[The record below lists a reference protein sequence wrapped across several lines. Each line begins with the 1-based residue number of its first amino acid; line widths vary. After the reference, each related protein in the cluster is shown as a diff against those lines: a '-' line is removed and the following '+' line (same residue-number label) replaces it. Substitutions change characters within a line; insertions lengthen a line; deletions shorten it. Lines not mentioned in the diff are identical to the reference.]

1 MTAVLTVRDLSVDFE
16 LPGAVVNA
24 VRGVDLAVR
33 QGEVLALVGESGS
46 GKSVTAAAILG
57 LLPRTARISSGSIRF
72 GDTELVGLKD
82 RQLNVFR
89 GAGIGMIFQNPVTS
103 LDPSFTVG
111 SQLGDTARLHLG
123 VSRGEARDVAHTW
136 LDRVGIGEPDR
147 VLRSYPH
154 ELSGGMRQRVMIALA
169 SLSGPKLLIADE
181 PTTALDATVQK
192 QILKLLLGLAGDT
205 KTAVLLITHD
215 FGVVAYTSSRVAVMR
230 EGAIVE
236 VGGTPQVLN
245 APEHP
250 YTRTLIDSVPE
261 IGQRH
266 VRSGR
271 ERRLLGGTP
280 ATRRVRPSR
289 RAEPPPQAGD
299 GPILELTHASKEFV
313 LGGLGTGR
321 HKSTVRAVS
330 DVSLS
335 VRRGEI
341 FGLIGESGSGKSTLA
356 RLAGALL
363 PLTAGTVTF
372 DGTDVSAA
380 DKQGRQELR
389 RRFQYVFQ
397 DAATALNP
405 RITAGEQIAR
415 PLVRLGKA
423 ANRKEAAELT
433 NRALDLVGL
442 NAGYADRYPREFSGG
457 QRQRVGIAR
466 AIALEPDLLI
476 LDEPTSALDVSTQA
490 TILNLLLDLKDELD
504 LTYVFIGH
512 NLAIIEFVC
521 DRIGVLR
528 EGSLV
533 ETFPA
538 DDLFASARHPATR
551 ALLEAVLPIGA
562 RHRDEDFDHA
572 LASETPS

>member
-1 MTAVLTVRDLSVDFE
+1 MTAVLTVRDLSVDFA
-16 LPGAVVNA
+16 LPGAVVHA
-24 VRGVDLAVR
+24 VRGVDLEVR
-33 QGEVLALVGESGS
+33 TGEVLALVGESGS
-46 GKSVTAAAILG
+46 GKSVTAAAVLG
-57 LLPRTARISSGSIRF
+57 LLPRNARIASGSIRF
-72 GDTELVGLKD
+72 GDTELVGLGD

-89 GAGIGMIFQNPVTS
+89 GSGIGMIFQNPVTS
-103 LDPSFTVG
+103 LDPSFTIG

-123 VSRGEARDVAHTW
+123 LSRDEAREVAHTW
-136 LDRVGIGEPDR
+136 LDRVGIREPDR

-169 SLSGPKLLIADE
+169 SLSGPQLLIADE

-192 QILKLLLGLAGDT
+192 QILELLLTLADET

-215 FGVVAYTSSRVAVMR
+215 FGVVSHTSSRVAVMR
-230 EGAIVE
+230 EGTIVE
-236 VGGTPQVLN
+236 VGSTPRVLTV
-245 APEHP
+245 PEHP
-250 YTRTLIDSVPE
+250 YTRALIDSVPE
-261 IGQRH
+261 IGRRH
-266 VRSGR
+266 RQG

-280 ATRRVRPSR
+280 VTRRVHLSP
-289 RAEPPPQAGD
+289 RAESSRLAGD
-299 GPILELTHASKEFV
+299 GPLLELRHVTKEFV

-321 HKSTVRAVS
+321 HKSTVRAVD
-330 DVSLS
+330 DVSLT

-356 RLAGALL
+356 RLSGALL

-372 DGTDVSAA
+372 NGTDVAEA
-380 DKQGRQELR
+380 GKRGRRELR

-442 NAGYADRYPREFSGG
+442 NSGYADRYPREFSGG

-528 EGSLV
+528 HGSLV

-538 DDLFASARHPATR
+538 GELFAPERHPATR
-551 ALLEAVLPIGA
+551 ALLDAVLPVGG
-562 RHRDEDFDHA
+562 RDFDQTLPATAADWDGKA
-572 LASETPS
+572 L